1 MWKYKKVSISQILF
15 RIYLWKRT
23 FNNCFKT
30 HISTDT
36 KRQLRFFV
44 FFFLCVKGG
53 KHAKTKEEGE
63 EECVR
68 EIMYNN
74 QETSRKQEI

>member
-1 MWKYKKVSISQILF
+1 MCGSDFGRNAI
-15 RIYLWKRT
+15 
-23 FNNCFKT
+23 
-30 HISTDT
+30 D
-36 KRQLRFFV
+36 RQTQKDNGSFLCL
-44 FFFLCVKGG
+44 FLCVKGG

>member
-1 MWKYKKVSISQILF
+1 MALF
-15 RIYLWKRT
+15 
-23 FNNCFKT
+23 C
-30 HISTDT
+30 
-36 KRQLRFFV
+36 V
-44 FFFLCVKGG
+44 FFLCVKGG